1 MDYADLEVRILKKD
15 ANGYPVEITFNG
27 EQEFPRGVLS
37 PDLPVLTAGEASG
50 QDGVRM
56 FQWLFSDNALKTAWA
71 NARGQ
76 KPQRRIRL
84 RIDEGAPELHPIPWE
99 LLRDIADG
107 GVAIDLA
114 AAEAT
119 PFSRYIAGSW
129 VPGSPILKRPIRI
142 LVAVANPSN
151 LADFGLAAID
161 PDAELKLL

>member
-37 PDLPVLTAGEASG
+37 PDLPVLTAGAGSG

-56 FQWLFSDNALKTAWA
+56 FQRLFSDDALKTAWA

-84 RIDEGAPELHPIPWE
+84 RIDDGAPELHRRCRQVGGQTFRRYQYPWPVAPCPARHTRTGRTCRPRICRVRRIE
-99 LLRDIADG
+99 FFEQLRDY
-107 GVAIDLA
+107 LA
-114 AAEAT
+114 AY
-119 PFSRYIAGSW
+119 PRLRRKDCW
-129 VPGSPILKRPIRI
+129 K
-142 LVAVANPSN
+142 
-151 LADFGLAAID
+151 
-161 PDAELKLL
+161 